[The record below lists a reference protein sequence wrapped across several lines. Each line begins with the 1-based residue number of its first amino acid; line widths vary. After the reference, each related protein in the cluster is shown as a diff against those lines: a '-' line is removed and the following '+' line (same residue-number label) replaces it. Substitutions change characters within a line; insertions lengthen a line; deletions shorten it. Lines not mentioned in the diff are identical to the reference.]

1 MDIDDVRTEMRGG
14 FKQVDRRFKKIDQQF
29 AKFRSETRKAFK
41 NVDERFNGVYGEFD
55 KLRAEMKAEG
65 EKTRR
70 HFDVMG
76 EKMHES
82 VTLVAEATA
91 HSAVRVDDHEKR
103 IKRLEDPR

>member
-1 MDIDDVRTEMRGG
+1 
-14 FKQVDRRFKKIDQQF
+14 
-29 AKFRSETRKAFK
+29 
-41 NVDERFNGVYGEFD
+41 
-55 KLRAEMKAEG
+55 MKAEG

>member
-55 KLRAEMKAEG
+55 KLRA
-65 EKTRR
+65 
-70 HFDVMG
+70 
-76 EKMHES
+76 
-82 VTLVAEATA
+82 
-91 HSAVRVDDHEKR
+91 VRLDDHDRR